1 MYCLSIFRNLLAYVY
16 IPVRQKELDAFNVSV
31 WSNYQTRKQK
41 DKVLPAGVPEHIY
54 SFSDQYGDEK
64 CSLPI
69 TEEQLKEVAQLS
81 DVLNGSDDY
90 LDNAFRHECERH
102 IPNTDDIEPA
112 EAANA
117 FLFLKSNFDQNRVI

>member
-1 MYCLSIFRNLLAYVY
+1 MLAYVY

-69 TEEQLKEVAQLS
+69 TEEQLKEVA
-81 DVLNGSDDY
+81 
-90 LDNAFRHECERH
+90 
-102 IPNTDDIEPA
+102 
-112 EAANA
+112 
-117 FLFLKSNFDQNRVI
+117 